1 MASRKATTDRGLSSL
16 TAAHEKI
23 CASFL
28 GPKAEN
34 HQLLF
39 NNFATIAGEILEA
52 RERFFPNDPVSV
64 CNALTELSSKPSED
78 LHR

>member
-1 MASRKATTDRGLSSL
+1 MASRKATTDRGFSSL

-28 GPKAEN
+28 GPRAEN
-34 HQLLF
+34 HQVLY
-39 NNFATIAGEILEA
+39 NNFATIAGKILEA

-64 CNALTELSSKPSED
+64 CNTLTELCLKPSED

>member
-1 MASRKATTDRGLSSL
+1 MASRKATTDRGFSSL

-34 HQLLF
+34 HQVLY
-39 NNFATIAGEILEA
+39 NNFAAIAGEILEA

-64 CNALTELSSKPSED
+64 CSVLVIEIC
-78 LHR
+78 